1 MLKVQKKDGRI
12 EDFDK
17 SKITGALGRVGAG
30 PDEAQ
35 KVADAVEAWAPT
47 AAAGGTIK
55 TSQIRDKVLELV
67 SPETV
72 TAYKEFEQT
81 K

>member
-1 MLKVQKKDGRI
+1 MLQVQKKDGRI

-17 SKITGALGRVGAG
+17 SKIAGVLGRVGVG

-35 KVADAVEAWAPT
+35 KVADQVEAWAQT
-47 AAAGGTIK
+47 LGGGPIK
-55 TSQIRDKVLELV
+55 TADIRNKVLELI
-67 SPETV
+67 SPEAA
-72 TAYKEFEQT
+72 TAYREFEQT